1 MVGAAAVT
9 GAAAAAAATALPAR
23 HPQAQCHKKLTLPH
37 LTRPVPIAAAA
48 VLTML
53 KLTSIAPFAPVAM
66 RAPYL
71 LRQFSSSSPFPKA
84 TSLVVHHTLTPQPK

>member
-1 MVGAAAVT
+1 MGAAAVT
-9 GAAAAAAATALPAR
+9 GGRRRRRRRSCLLGLLEPCATKNSRYPTIRNQCPSVAAA
-23 HPQAQCHKKLTLPH
+23 
-37 LTRPVPIAAAA
+37 I
-48 VLTML
+48 LTML

-84 TSLVVHHTLTPQPK
+84 TSLVVQHTLTPQPK